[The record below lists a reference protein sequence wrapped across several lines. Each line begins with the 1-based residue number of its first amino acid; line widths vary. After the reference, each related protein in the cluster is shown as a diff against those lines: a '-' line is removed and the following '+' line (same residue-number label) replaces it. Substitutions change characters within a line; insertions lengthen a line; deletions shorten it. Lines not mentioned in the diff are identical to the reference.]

1 MSEGQYFFFAIRYM
15 NYFELCARSHKKGQ
29 RVTRTNYECRK
40 CFIMTNLTA
49 NVVKGIKI
57 QAYSITKLRTL
68 LKTKFV

>member
-1 MSEGQYFFFAIRYM
+1 MQGVT
-15 NYFELCARSHKKGQ
+15 KKGQ

-57 QAYSITKLRTL
+57 KIY
-68 LKTKFV
+68 